1 MKIRPNSLESQ
12 ADILKL
18 DAKERLQK
26 KDSQD
31 ITKKPAEQIGGQS
44 GDETKIS
51 TLAAALHNQLNPAQ
65 LLEERKA
72 KIANIKEQ
80 IKNGT
85 YNPPLADVAQALA
98 EEISS
103 EILSVG
109 GLGGEN

>member
-12 ADILKL
+12 VELLKQHTEK
-18 DAKERLQK
+18 AQK
-26 KDSQD
+26 NNAGV
-31 ITKKPAEQIGGQS
+31 TKQLPEQAS
-44 GDETKIS
+44 DEAKIS
-51 TLAAALHNQLNPAQ
+51 TLAAALHNQLNPSQ

-72 KIANIKEQ
+72 KIASIKEQ

-98 EEISS
+98 EEISA

-109 GLGGEN
+109 GIGGEAE